1 MLLPK
6 RTKYRKS
13 QKNGKRI
20 KGIAGSGCKLAFGSY
35 GLKSLDSGRL
45 NSRQIEA
52 ARRTITRFVKRTGKL
67 WIRVFP
73 HIPVTSKPAEVRM
86 GKGKGAVDH
95 WMCKIKPGLIIFE
108 IDGVA
113 GDVAME
119 ALNKAAA
126 KLPFSTKVVKLI
138 EE

>member
-20 KGIAGSGCKLAFGSY
+20 KGIAGAGCKLAFGSY

>member
-13 QKNGKRI
+13 QKGGKRI
-20 KGIAGSGCKLAFGSY
+20 KGIANSGCHLAFGSY

-95 WMCKIKPGLIIFE
+95 WMCKIKPGLMIFE
-108 IDGVA
+108 IDGVP
-113 GDVAME
+113 GDVAE
-119 ALNKAAA
+119 KALSKAAT